1 MNNVKPR
8 LIQATKTLVRLLIIT
23 AVSVNLLV
31 LSLSLVVSG
40 MVGDL
45 EPTVVLT
52 IMSVLFW
59 LAVWLSPKALRY
71 AREHAGPRI
80 DVPQEADVHSSSQGG

>member
-1 MNNVKPR
+1 MSNIKPR
-8 LIQATKTLVRLLIIT
+8 LVRATKTLAHLLII
-23 AVSVNLLV
+23 VGVCFNLLV
-31 LSLSLVVSG
+31 LSLSLVASG
-40 MVGDL
+40 IVGDL
-45 EPTVVLT
+45 EPTIVLT